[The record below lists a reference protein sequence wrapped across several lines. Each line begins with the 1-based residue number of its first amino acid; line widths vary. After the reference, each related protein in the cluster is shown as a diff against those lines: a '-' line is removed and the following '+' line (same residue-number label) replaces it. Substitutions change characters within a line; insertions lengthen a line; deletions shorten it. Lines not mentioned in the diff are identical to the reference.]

1 MQYSKLSGGEQE
13 PRLIHSKLTQQKDEA
28 LLRVSSD
35 VSIMNTNK
43 IVEEL
48 KEQANG
54 SDVQSVECECCGISE
69 DCTPR
74 YIKRIKEFFHGI
86 WICGLC
92 SEAVKEQMKRTPAV
106 TKEQALETHMSLCK
120 KFNRTT
126 RLNPKLSLAVSM
138 RDIAR
143 KSSERR
149 TIKDVPGSKIVRAMS
164 CGPRL
169 DVNIKQSQVQ

>member
-1 MQYSKLSGGEQE
+1 MPMQRKDQALQRASSAM
-13 PRLIHSKLTQQKDEA
+13 PLT
-28 LLRVSSD
+28 
-35 VSIMNTNK
+35 MNTIKELNEK
-43 IVEEL
+43 ATAEVE
-48 KEQANG
+48 
-54 SDVQSVECECCGISE
+54 SVECECCGMSE
-69 DCTPR
+69 DCTPT
-74 YIKRIKEFFHGI
+74 YIQRIKEFYQGK

-106 TKEQALETHMSLCK
+106 TKEEALLAHMSLCS

-143 KSSERR
+143 KSSQRR
-149 TIKDVPGSKIVRAMS
+149 STTSVDAMPGSKILRAMS

-169 DVNIKQSQVQ
+169 DC

>member
-1 MQYSKLSGGEQE
+1 
-13 PRLIHSKLTQQKDEA
+13 
-28 LLRVSSD
+28 
-35 VSIMNTNK
+35 MNTNK